1 MAEETLERHT
11 SYGRGGAGN
20 LRKAHRPVF
29 LSLSI
34 STSSGVDGWA
44 SFSST
49 VMSCDKRC

>member
-29 LSLSI
+29 PVS
-34 STSSGVDGWA
+34 VD
-44 SFSST
+44 F
-49 VMSCDKRC
+49 DK